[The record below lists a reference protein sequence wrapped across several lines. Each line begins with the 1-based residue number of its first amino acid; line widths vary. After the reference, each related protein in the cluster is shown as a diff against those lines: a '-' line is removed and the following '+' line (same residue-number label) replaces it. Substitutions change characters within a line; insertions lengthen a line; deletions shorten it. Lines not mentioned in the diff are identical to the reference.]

1 MLAKIEVSTE
11 VLVLVLEEDLMNKK
25 TSMLVIKLVKEL
37 NYKLRVKLG

>member
-11 VLVLVLEEDLMNKK
+11 VLVLVLEEDLMTKK